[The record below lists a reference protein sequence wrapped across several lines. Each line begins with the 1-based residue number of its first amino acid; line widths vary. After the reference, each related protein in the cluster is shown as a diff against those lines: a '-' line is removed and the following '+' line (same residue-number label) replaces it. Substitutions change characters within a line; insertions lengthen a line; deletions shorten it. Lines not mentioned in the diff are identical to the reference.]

1 MSSKPVNPNIPIT
14 AFVPNLVH
22 TSSFEVWDAPVRR
35 IQNKK
40 RPFRHWIKDS
50 QQIRN
55 EHLLF
60 KDLAQSM
67 FQSLSIVFGLLISH
81 FELQQKTLAPKE
93 LPKFPR
99 VHWFVFRQ
107 IMHGKWLNCKL
118 FRNLISCIPTKGGF
132 KNWLVGTKESYK
144 TSTKERYRRLFG
156 ANILINLLYTSVWT
170 KLPLFICAYISSLIY
185 SNHYFTFSQRSYFNS
200 LTKGPF
206 F

>member
-1 MSSKPVNPNIPIT
+1 MKI
-14 AFVPNLVH
+14 
-22 TSSFEVWDAPVRR
+22 SFLKIWPRACFKV
-35 IQNKK
+35 
-40 RPFRHWIKDS
+40 FR
-50 QQIRN
+50 
-55 EHLLF
+55 F
-60 KDLAQSM
+60 
-67 FQSLSIVFGLLISH
+67 SH
-81 FELQQKTLAPKE
+81 FELQQKTLAAKE

-107 IMHGKWLNCKL
+107 IMHGKWLNSEL
-118 FRNLISCIPTKGGF
+118 FRNLTSCIPTKGGF

-156 ANILINLLYTSVWT
+156 ANILINLLYTYTSVWT